1 MWTDPVVEEIH
12 QIRQKMLADV
22 GGDIVALMAKIHAH
36 QAASGRVIVRCVR
49 AMALLMTRKRLRIRA
64 IATHNLLIVKST

>member
-22 GGDIVALMAKIHAH
+22 GGDVVALMAKIHAH
-36 QAASGRVIVRCVR
+36 QAASGREIVGTVR
-49 AMALLMTRKRLRIRA
+49 RRDGAVDDKKAVTDQSDCDA
-64 IATHNLLIVKST
+64 

>member
-22 GGDIVALMAKIHAH
+22 GGDVVALMAKIHAH
-36 QAASGRVIVRCVR
+36 QDASGRVIVGTVR
-49 AMALLMTRKRLRIRA
+49 RRNAAADDKKAVTDQSDCNA
-64 IATHNLLIVKST
+64 

>member
-22 GGDIVALMAKIHAH
+22 GGDVVALMAKIHAH
-36 QAASGRVIVRCVR
+36 QAASGRVIVGTEIGR
-49 AMALLMTRKRLRIRA
+49 A
-64 IATHNLLIVKST
+64 HV

>member
-22 GGDIVALMAKIHAH
+22 GGDIDALMAKFCEH
-36 QAASGRVIVRCVR
+36 QAAQAGVVIDGKLPPV
-49 AMALLMTRKRLRIRA
+49 MTTQDGETRNNG
-64 IATHNLLIVKST
+64 H

>member
-22 GGDIVALMAKIHAH
+22 GGDVVALMAKIHAH
-36 QAASGRVIVRCVR
+36 QAASGRVIVGTVR
-49 AMALLMTRKRLRIRA
+49 RRADAVDMKRS
-64 IATHNLLIVKST
+64 IADQ

>member
-22 GGDIVALMAKIHAH
+22 GGDVVVLMAKIHAH
-36 QAASGRVIVRCVR
+36 QAASGRVIVGTVR
-49 AMALLMTRKRLRIRA
+49 RRNGAVDDNKAVTDQSGHGA
-64 IATHNLLIVKST
+64 

>member
-22 GGDIVALMAKIHAH
+22 GGDIHALMAKFCEH
-36 QAASGRVIVRCVR
+36 QAVQAGVVIDGN
-49 AMALLMTRKRLRIRA
+49 LPQ
-64 IATHNLLIVKST
+64 ATTAHDRNRSAGDH

>member
-22 GGDIVALMAKIHAH
+22 RGDDVALMAKIHAH
-36 QAASGRVIVRCVR
+36 QDASGRVIVGTVR
-49 AMALLMTRKRLRIRA
+49 RRNGAVDDKKAVTDQSDCDA
-64 IATHNLLIVKST
+64 

>member
-22 GGDIVALMAKIHAH
+22 GGDDVALMAKIHAH
-36 QAASGRVIVRCVR
+36 QDASGRR
-49 AMALLMTRKRLRIRA
+49 
-64 IATHNLLIVKST
+64 S